1 MSSSCTDTLFLLIH
15 LCSQLIKK
23 LQDEKSS
30 KQRAVV
36 TASDNVDRHTSA
48 RTASCAASEAKKEE
62 ARSFT
67 SQYNAAAIRL
77 EDSRRQLQ
85 TANNQAASSLK
96 STTDF
101 RATFESE
108 KALMDGFMQ
117 FLSGGMKCTAAMG
130 SAAEKALDAP
140 ASCSAIF
147 QSATAAGK
155 QVADGLYTIKPTTS
169 SMPFDVYCDMSNGGY
184 TLVATVANGDAQ
196 HWTYS
201 SADGDRGQMSS
212 NWENGATFGT
222 VSAAT
227 PSTNADFKSEAF
239 NSVKG
244 SSVMIKYKNS
254 FLLSTKPGCI
264 SDSLRGT
271 LNSYRFACAGSEGMS
286 GASPVCGHSCEIQRS
301 VAVSSA
307 EPAFGSNRSPASFLY
322 IKG

>member
-1 MSSSCTDTLFLLIH
+1 MIH
-15 LCSQLIKK
+15 HCSQLIKK

-36 TASDNVDRHTSA
+36 TASDNVSRRTA
-48 RTASCAASEAKKEE
+48 TRTASCAASEANKQEV
-62 ARSFT
+62 RTFT

-77 EDSRRQLQ
+77 DDSRRQLE
-85 TANNQAASSLK
+85 TANSEAASSLK

-101 RATFESE
+101 RVTFESE
-108 KALMDGFMQ
+108 KALMNGFMQ
-117 FLSGGMKCTAAMG
+117 FLSGGMKCTAATG

-147 QSATAAGK
+147 QSAKAAGK
-155 QVADGLYTIKPTTS
+155 QVSDGLYTIKPTAS

-212 NWENGATFGT
+212 NWENSATLGT
-222 VSAAT
+222 VSLAT

-244 SSVMIKYKNS
+244 SSIMIKYKNS

-264 SDSLRGT
+264 SDSVRGT
-271 LNSYRFACAGSEGMS
+271 LNSYRFACAGSEGFS
-286 GASPVCGHSCEIQRS
+286 GASPVCGHSCPIQRS
-301 VAVSSA
+301 VVAGGG
-307 EPAFGSNRSPASFLY
+307 EYAFGTGYGNPAPSFLY